1 MFDNKPRILH
11 SEVITDLYQL
21 KLLAQ
26 RMMKVEEFAFDTE
39 TNTLRVMGDNKD
51 FRIVGISISWGA
63 YHNYYI
69 PLGHLREE
77 DLAYQLDL
85 DVVVK
90 YLKPVFERTDV
101 RIIGH
106 NLRPVYLT

>member
-1 MFDNKPRILH
+1 MFSCRPKIIKSKIVDSL
-11 SEVITDLYQL
+11 SELRMLYSRMK
-21 KLLAQ
+21 KL
-26 RMMKVEEFAFDTE
+26 EEFAFDTE
-39 TNTLRVMGDNKD
+39 TNTLKVLGTNKD

-69 PLGHLREE
+69 PLGHVRDE
-77 DLAYQLDL
+77 DIDRQLDL
-85 DVVVK
+85 DVVVA
-90 YLKPVFERTDV
+90 YLKPVFEREDV